1 MTETNKYVQH
11 PHSKLKT
18 QKELKKITDSAA
30 YKKADY
36 KGKTEMLGGK
46 TWTAAEMKKKINKK
60 KYIKDRANIREKEGS
75 NKKKYGITNL

>member
-1 MTETNKYVQH
+1 MAYNDRTTAAKNVRH

-18 QKELKKITDSAA
+18 QKELKKITDSAE
-30 YKKADY
+30 YKKSDY

-60 KYIKDRANIREKEGS
+60 KKKNYINQ
-75 NKKKYGITNL
+75 